1 MREIVFL
8 LLNCQINN
16 CKMKLYFTSFF
27 FVFVSLITSGGFAQ
41 KIDTVF
47 HTNGNILTG
56 DFKKMAYG
64 VVNWSMSGMGTI
76 SLEQVV
82 VNSIKSPKLFEVKL
96 KNGLIYFGSF
106 DTAKLDRKV
115 NVVLTNGKQLVAI
128 EDIVEIY
135 PLKRSFWLRLS
146 GNFNMG
152 LNYSKGSDVATVTFS
167 GNLSYRKRKSYWNIS
182 WDDNNTFQAD
192 TLSSTKADA
201 NISLQRTLKKMW
213 SLGAGVGMS
222 QNSELGIKYNFDLTF
237 LGIRDIVYNNWN
249 RFFVGAGLSLQRG
262 ISYGDSPSTTDL
274 AGSFTIAWK
283 VYKYTPPKVWV
294 DANITYIPY
303 ITTNRTRV
311 NINVNPSIKVFSDN
325 FKVGLTT
332 YYSYDSQQQSETT
345 STDDWGVNL
354 TLGYSFH

>member
-1 MREIVFL
+1 MRFKIVLYLIFSFL
-8 LLNCQINN
+8 
-16 CKMKLYFTSFF
+16 
-27 FVFVSLITSGGFAQ
+27 FVSHIGLAQ

-47 HTNGNILTG
+47 HVNGNILTG

-96 KNGLIYFGSF
+96 KNGLVYFGSL
-106 DTAKLDRKV
+106 DSAKLDRKV

-128 EDIVEIY
+128 EDIVEVY

-146 GNFNMG
+146 GNFSMG
-152 LNYSKGSDVATVTFS
+152 LNYSKGSNVLSTAFS
-167 GNLSYRKRKSYWNIS
+167 GNLSYRKRKSYWYIS

-201 NISLQRTLKKMW
+201 AISLQRTLKKMW
-213 SLGAGVGMS
+213 SIGAGVGLS
-222 QNSELGIKYNFDLTF
+222 QNSELGIKYNFDFTVM
-237 LGIRDIVYNNWN
+237 GIRDIIYNNWN
-249 RFFVGAGLSLQRG
+249 RFYVGAGLSVQRG
-262 ISYGDSPSTTDL
+262 TPYGDDPTTNDL
-274 AGSFTIAWK
+274 AGSFTIGWK

-294 DANITYIPY
+294 DANVTYIPY
-303 ITTNRTRV
+303 LTTKRNRL
-311 NINVNPSIKVFSDN
+311 NINLNPSVKVFSDN
-325 FKVGLTT
+325 FKVGITT
-332 YYSYDSQQQSETT
+332 YYSYDSQQSTENS

-354 TLGYSFH
+354 QLTYSFH

>member
-1 MREIVFL
+1 
-8 LLNCQINN
+8 
-16 CKMKLYFTSFF
+16 MKLYFTSFF
-27 FVFVSLITSGGFAQ
+27 FGFVFLITSDGFAQ

-64 VVNWSMSGMGTI
+64 VVNWSMKGMGTI

-115 NVVLTNGKQLVAI
+115 NVVLTNGEQLVAI

-146 GNFNMG
+146 GNFNLG

-167 GNLSYRKRKSYWNIS
+167 GNLSYRKRKSYWYIS

-201 NISLQRTLKKMW
+201 GISLQRTLKKMW
-213 SLGAGVGMS
+213 SIGAGVGMS
-222 QNSELGIKYNFDLTF
+222 QNSELGIKYNFDFTV

-262 ISYGDSPSTTDL
+262 VPYGDNPTTNDL

-294 DANITYIPY
+294 DANVTYIPY
-303 ITTNRTRV
+303 ITTKRTRL
-311 NINVNPSIKVFSDN
+311 NINVNPSVKVFSDN
-325 FKVGLTT
+325 FKVGITT
-332 YYSYDSQQQSETT
+332 YYSYDSQQQTDDS
-345 STDDWGVNL
+345 SIDDWGINL